1 MKRQS
6 PARSGHPLLLWIFIG
21 LLPNFADASEFDLFE
36 KSIRPALIRHCHEC
50 HSGDDAKAGLRLDF
64 RGGWET
70 GGKSGPAIIPG
81 NPASS
86 LLIQAIRHANPDLK
100 MPRGGGQIPQAVIA
114 EFEVWVRS
122 GAPDPRDKPA
132 AAANAKYLA
141 WQSVLDQGRQ
151 WWSLQPITKTPPPQV
166 ANEAWPQSPIDQF
179 ILARLE
185 TAELSPNL
193 PAAKR
198 TLIRRLYFDLLG
210 LPPPPADIAAFL
222 NDDSPNAF
230 SQLVDRLLASPH
242 YGERWGRHW
251 LDTARYADSN
261 GHGNPKAYP
270 NAWRYRDY
278 VIDAFNQDTPYDQF
292 LTEQLAGD
300 LLPPTNN
307 LDEHS
312 RRLTATG
319 FLALSP
325 KLLTE
330 QDKERMIMDVVD
342 EQIDVTSRAIMG
354 FTFACAR
361 CHDHKF
367 DPISTRDYYALA
379 SVFRSSQ
386 TLDKTDVNPSSWM
399 ERPLEFPGITAKRL
413 PQEKEIAS
421 VKKIIATDK
430 KTLAKLRK
438 TKPPDASKIDELE
451 KKLKNAEELLKEAE
465 SHKIP
470 TPPHAM
476 AVRDLPK
483 PRNLRVHIAGDH
495 KRPGEP
501 APRGFPDILNGD
513 HAPAIDDQ
521 SSGRLQLAQWLTS
534 DQHPLTARVLVNRI
548 WQSHFGRGLAATTD
562 NFGKLGEAPTHPQ
575 LLDWL
580 AADFIENGFSL
591 KYLHRRILL
600 SSTWQMS
607 GDNNATAFA
616 RDSDNRL
623 LWRIN
628 RRRLDAEP
636 LRDAILAS
644 AGQLDLALGGTLF
657 PAKPGDSAVD
667 AYNKQLA
674 TYDHDRRSVYLPVIR
689 SAVYDMFQIF
699 DFGDPS
705 VVTTTR
711 AETTVPTQ
719 SLFLMNSPFV
729 RKQATQF
736 ASRFARAAPGDTDR
750 QIRLAYEIALS
761 RPPTASELDRAT
773 QHISTSAN
781 KDESRRQ
788 FAQMLFCLNEFIYV
802 E

>member
-1 MKRQS
+1 
-6 PARSGHPLLLWIFIG
+6 LLLRIIVG
-21 LLPNFADASEFDLFE
+21 LLPTFAGASEFDFFE
-36 KSIRPALIRHCHEC
+36 KSIRPALVRHCHEC
-50 HSGDDAKAGLRLDF
+50 HSGGEAKAGLRLDF

-81 NPASS
+81 NPDAS
-86 LLIQAIRHANPDLK
+86 LLIKAIRHTNPDLK
-100 MPRGGGQIPQAVIA
+100 MPRGGGRIPQDVIA

-132 AAANAKYLA
+132 SATNAKSLA
-141 WQSVLDQGRQ
+141 WKSVLDEGRR
-151 WWSLQPITKTPPPQV
+151 WWSLQPIQKTPPPEV
-166 ANEAWPQSPIDQF
+166 ADPSWIQSTIDQF

-185 TAELSPNL
+185 SAGLSPNP
-193 PAAKR
+193 PAGKR

-210 LPPPPADIAAFL
+210 LPPPPVDIEAFL
-222 NDDSPNAF
+222 NDDSPDAF

-261 GHGNPKAYP
+261 GHGNPTAYP

-278 VIDAFNQDTPYDQF
+278 IIDAFNQDTPYDRF

-300 LLPPTNN
+300 LLPPTDD
-307 LDEHS
+307 LDEHA

-367 DPISTRDYYALA
+367 DPISARDYYALA

-386 TLDKTDVNPSSWM
+386 TLDKTDVNPSSWL
-399 ERPLEFPGITAKRL
+399 ERPLEFPDITAKRL
-413 PQEKEIAS
+413 PQEKEIAAL
-421 VKKIIATDK
+421 KKQLAADAKSIAK
-430 KTLAKLRK
+430 ESLAKPLDHSRVEALQEKTNTTQRK
-438 TKPPDASKIDELE
+438 L
-451 KKLKNAEELLKEAE
+451 KKLQNL
-465 SHKIP
+465 KIP
-470 TPPHAM
+470 TPPQVM

-483 PRNLRVHIAGDH
+483 PRDLRVHIAGDH

-513 HAPAIDDQ
+513 HAPAIDNQ
-521 SSGRLQLAQWLTS
+521 SSGRLQLAHWLTS
-534 DQHPLTARVLVNRI
+534 DQHPLTARVLVNRV
-548 WQSHFGRGLAATTD
+548 WQGHFGRGLAATTD
-562 NFGKLGEAPTHPQ
+562 NFGRLGEAPTHPQ

-580 AADFIENGFSL
+580 AADFIENGFSI
-591 KYLHRRILL
+591 KQLHRRILL
-600 SSTWQMS
+600 SSAWQMS
-607 GDNNATAFA
+607 GDNNAAADAT
-616 RDSDNRL
+616 DSDNRL
-623 LWRIN
+623 LWRMN

-644 AGQLDLALGGTLF
+644 ADQLNLSLGGTLF
-657 PAKPGDSAVD
+657 PVKPGDSAVD

-705 VVTTTR
+705 VVTASR

-729 RKQATQF
+729 RKQASQF
-736 ASRFARAAPGDTDR
+736 ANRIERAAPGDLNL
-750 QIRLAYEIALS
+750 QIHLAYEIALS
-761 RPPTASELDRAT
+761 RPPTAGELARAR
-773 QHISTSAN
+773 QHISNSGN
-781 KDESRRQ
+781 ENDGRSQ
-788 FAQMLFCLNEFIYV
+788 FAQILFCLNEFIYI